1 MRTKKR
7 QTKRS
12 VANLFIG
19 SRTAVR
25 SEVLNL
31 LKQVG
36 ASHAHS
42 VAIILPAP
50 KRRLRAAMQRVKN
63 QLPLKNVL
71 EQNMSLALTNIA
83 GWFLA
88 FTIPQP
94 NRFINGINASFR
106 NLCKYSASPP
116 LNLPL
121 KAPVSSA
128 NFPEIPYSF
137 LPHGHQLQK
146 ASFPDHPTTAFA
158 HKRIY

>member
-1 MRTKKR
+1 MRAKKR

-42 VAIILPAP
+42 LAIILPAP

-83 GWFLA
+83 G
-88 FTIPQP
+88 
-94 NRFINGINASFR
+94 
-106 NLCKYSASPP
+106 
-116 LNLPL
+116 
-121 KAPVSSA
+121 
-128 NFPEIPYSF
+128 
-137 LPHGHQLQK
+137 
-146 ASFPDHPTTAFA
+146 
-158 HKRIY
+158 